1 VARSVWIRSHERC
14 RVIDLANQKSRAID
28 ADVSRVEVREAT
40 VDFRTTPARLLDCV
54 RRIDR
59 WIQYAN
65 AVVSE

>member
-1 VARSVWIRSHERC
+1 
-14 RVIDLANQKSRAID
+14 VIDLANQKSRAID
-28 ADVSRVEVREAT
+28 ADVSRVAVREAA

>member
-1 VARSVWIRSHERC
+1 
-14 RVIDLANQKSRAID
+14 VIDLAKEKSWAID

-54 RRIDR
+54 RRIDP